1 MRKITTA
8 TIAATALILTGC
20 ADDASQTTPATI
32 TVTEQV
38 PAPATT
44 TNKVSTPQTGSIVGQ
59 MRRSGVPVGN
69 LTDEVATDTG
79 NAICEALDAGA
90 PKSEILRIS
99 EQHMVGWDTADNIIA
114 IEVMLSNLC
123 PKHSVL

>member
-1 MRKITTA
+1 MRKIITA
-8 TIAATALILTGC
+8 TIAAAALILTGC
-20 ADDASQTTPATI
+20 ADDTTQTTPATV

-44 TNKVSTPQTGSIVGQ
+44 TKVNTPQTGSIVGQ

-69 LTDEVATDTG
+69 LTDDVATDSG

-114 IEVMLSNLC
+114 IEVMLANLC